1 MNELALFAGAGGGIL
16 GAHLLGWRTICAVEK
31 EPYCREVLL
40 RRQRDGV
47 LSLFPIWD
55 DCNTFDGRPWRGLV
69 DVVTAGFPCQPFS
82 IAGKQS
88 AGEDERDGW
97 PATVRILGEVRPRFA
112 LLENVPGLLSGSHG
126 YFGQVLGGL
135 AALGYDAVWD
145 CFPASAVGAPHRRD
159 RLWVLAYADCPT
171 ETERG
176 QRTNDAEAGSGGQN
190 KPSRSSHDCGQGC
203 FFGTGKTKG
212 DDLANADNSGR
223 CKQRRCVSAQPQQQA
238 TKRSGWWQTEP
249 DVGRVVN
256 GLAHRVDRLSALGN
270 GQVASVVP
278 LAWNTLIAKI

>member
-159 RLWVLAYADCPT
+159 RLWVLAYAD
-171 ETERG
+171 
-176 QRTNDAEAGSGGQN
+176 
-190 KPSRSSHDCGQGC
+190 
-203 FFGTGKTKG
+203 
-212 DDLANADNSGR
+212 NSGR

-256 GLAHRVDRLSALGN
+256 GLAHRVDRLRALGN

>member
-47 LSLFPIWD
+47 LPLFPIWD

-82 IAGKQS
+82 FGGKQDAEQDS
-88 AGEDERDGW
+88 RDGW
-97 PATVRILGEVRPRFA
+97 PTTIRILGEVKPRFA
-112 LLENVPGLLSGSHG
+112 LLENVPGLLSWSHG
-126 YFGQVLGGL
+126 YFGRILGGL
-135 AALGYDAVWD
+135 AEIGYDAVWD
-145 CFPASAVGAPHRRD
+145 CLPASAVGAPHRRD
-159 RLWVLAYADCPT
+159 RLWVLAYPSGIRCRQDAKEVSFSGDR
-171 ETERG
+171 EER
-176 QRTNDAEAGSGGQN
+176 
-190 KPSRSSHDCGQGC
+190 KP
-203 FFGTGKTKG
+203 
-212 DDLANADNSGR
+212 
-223 CKQRRCVSAQPQQQA
+223 
-238 TKRSGWWQTEP
+238 WQTEP

-256 GLAHRVDRLSALGN
+256 GLAHRVDRLRALGN